1 MNPIEAKA
9 EPAPDDEV
17 AAPALTP
24 EARRALEEAEAR
36 RRLKAATEAA
46 PPEVGGRNGPDP
58 SATATGKGR
67 HHIRLL
73 NAVPNARPT

>member
-1 MNPIEAKA
+1 MNPLEAKA

-17 AAPALTP
+17 AAPVLTP

-36 RRLKAATEAA
+36 RRLTVATEAA

-58 SATATGKGR
+58 VRYGDWEKDGITSDF
-67 HHIRLL
+67 
-73 NAVPNARPT
+73 